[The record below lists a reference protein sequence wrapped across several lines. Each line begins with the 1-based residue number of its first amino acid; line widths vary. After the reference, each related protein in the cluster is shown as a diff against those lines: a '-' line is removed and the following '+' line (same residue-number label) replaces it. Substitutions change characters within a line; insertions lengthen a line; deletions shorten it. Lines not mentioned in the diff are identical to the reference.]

1 MAEEAAEESGGGGGG
16 GDGGSVLKKYGPL
29 AAIVMLAQ
37 AVIAFLIIE
46 FVLKENMPEEPQD
59 PLIPQMTSETTRQSG
74 GDSDDDPLP
83 FLYASED
90 LKTITANPAGTNSER
105 FVVLSV
111 QLGLKA
117 SNTEE
122 SPPDDDI
129 TDKLGENAE
138 VLDKIALY
146 DLKIKSLIM
155 RIIRGKTVDELD
167 AQFQDE
173 LEDEIRKVVST
184 EIFDRLFKTGEGTE
198 NTTKVSVVEVNIS
211 DIIIQ

>member
-1 MAEEAAEESGGGGGG
+1 MAEEAAEESGGGG

-74 GDSDDDPLP
+74 ETPNDRLPYLYTSD
-83 FLYASED
+83 E

-111 QLGLKA
+111 QLGLQA

-129 TDKLGENAE
+129 TDALGENLE
-138 VLDKIALY
+138 VLDKIKLY

-173 LEDEIRKVVST
+173 LEDEIRQVVSK
-184 EIFDRLFKTGEGTE
+184 EIFDRLFKTGDGTE
-198 NTTKVSVVEVNIS
+198 NTTAVRVVEVNIS

>member
-1 MAEEAAEESGGGGGG
+1 MAEEAAEESGGGG

-59 PLIPQMTSETTRQSG
+59 PLIPQVTSETTRQSG
-74 GDSDDDPLP
+74 ETPNDRLP
-83 FLYASED
+83 YLYASEE

-111 QLGLKA
+111 QLGLEA
-117 SNTEE
+117 FNEDEE
-122 SPPDDDI
+122 DI
-129 TDKLGENAE
+129 TDKLGENLE

-173 LEDEIRKVVST
+173 LEDEIRQVVSK
-184 EIFDRLFKTGEGTE
+184 EIFDRLFKTGDGTE
-198 NTTKVSVVEVNIS
+198 NTTAVRVVEVNIS